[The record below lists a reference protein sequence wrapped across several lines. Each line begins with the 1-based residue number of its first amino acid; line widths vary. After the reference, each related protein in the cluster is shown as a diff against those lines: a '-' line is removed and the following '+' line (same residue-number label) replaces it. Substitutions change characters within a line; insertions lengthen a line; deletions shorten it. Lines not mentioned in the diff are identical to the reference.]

1 MSDEGHDAIGLL
13 SEAAPAF
20 QEEPRPEPPSRP
32 AEGATLFGTS
42 LAGALGG
49 GVGMVLGVA
58 ALSSSLAAG
67 DTVAVVSLLPLV
79 AFLVGLGSAWTG
91 AMYWLCCQRGE

>member
-1 MSDEGHDAIGLL
+1 
-13 SEAAPAF
+13 
-20 QEEPRPEPPSRP
+20 
-32 AEGATLFGTS
+32 
-42 LAGALGG
+42 
-49 GVGMVLGVA
+49 MVLGVA